1 MVPLTVL
8 VALLGGANGQEVRD
22 VGTGPAPAPLP
33 VSWEIELKFLDPR
46 RIEVRLPGQSEP
58 EVYWYLVYTAINRSQ
73 ATQRF
78 YPQFQLVTEDLTVF
92 DTDVGIDRRVFEAIR
107 ERHKVTHPFLVSPTE
122 VIGELK
128 VGEDNARES
137 VAIWRN
143 VKMSGNTLAI
153 YVAGLSGETHL
164 LRNPAYDPARPE
176 TVRLEVNGLE
186 REVTVNPRFFV
197 LRKTLELRYRLPGS
211 EAARQT
217 ADPVRESVRWIMR

>member
-1 MVPLTVL
+1 M
-8 VALLGGANGQEVRD
+8 
-22 VGTGPAPAPLP
+22 P

-46 RIEVRLPGQSEP
+46 RIQVQLPGQSEP

-122 VIGELK
+122 AIGELK

-217 ADPVRESVRWIMR
+217 VDPLRESVRWIMR

>member
-1 MVPLTVL
+1 LISLSAL
-8 VALLGGANGQEVRD
+8 VALVSVAGQEVRE
-22 VGTGPAPAPLP
+22 VGTGPAPSPTP

-46 RIEVRLPGQSEP
+46 RIQVQLPGQSEP
-58 EVYWYLVYTAINRSQ
+58 EVYWYLVYTATNRSQ
-73 ATQRF
+73 TTQRF
-78 YPQFQLVTEDLTVF
+78 HPQFQLVTEDLTVF
-92 DTDVGIDRRVFEAIR
+92 DTDVGIDLRVFEAIR

-122 VIGELK
+122 TIGDLK

-143 VKMSGNTLAI
+143 VRMTGNHLAI

-164 LRNPAYDPARPE
+164 LRNPAYEPDKPE
-176 TVRLEVNGLE
+176 TALLDVNGVQ
-186 REVTVNPRFFV
+186 REVTLNPRFFV

-217 ADPVRESVRWIMR
+217 ADPVRESVRWLMR

>member
-1 MVPLTVL
+1 MVPLTAL
-8 VALLGGANGQEVRD
+8 VALLGGVPGQGVRD
-22 VGTGPAPAPLP
+22 VGTGPAPSPMP

-46 RIEVRLPGQSEP
+46 RIQVQLPGQSEP
-58 EVYWYLVYTAINRSQ
+58 EVYWYVVYVATNQSQ
-73 ATQRF
+73 VTQRF

-107 ERHKVTHPFLVSPTE
+107 ERHGVTHPFLVSPTE
-122 VIGELK
+122 AIGELK

-143 VKMSGNTLAI
+143 VKMSGNRLTL

-164 LRNPAYDPARPE
+164 LRNPAYEPARPE
-176 TVRLEVNGLE
+176 TMRLEVNGVE

-197 LRKTLELRYRLPGS
+197 LRKTLELRYLLPGS

-217 ADPVRESVRWIMR
+217 AEPLRESVRWIMR

>member
-1 MVPLTVL
+1 LSVL
-8 VALLGGANGQEVRD
+8 VALLGGVNGQEVRD

-46 RIEVRLPGQSEP
+46 RIQVQLPGQSEP

-122 VIGELK
+122 AIGDLK

-217 ADPVRESVRWIMR
+217 VDPLRESVRWIMR

>member
-1 MVPLTVL
+1 MITLTTL
-8 VALLGGANGQEVRD
+8 VALLAGAAGQEVRD
-22 VGTGPAPAPLP
+22 VGSGPAPSPTP

-46 RIEVRLPGQSEP
+46 RIHVQLPGQNEP
-58 EVYWYLVYTAINRSQ
+58 EAYWYLVYTATNKSQ
-73 ATQRF
+73 TTQRF
-78 YPQFQLVTEDLTVF
+78 HPQFQLVTEDLTVF

-107 ERHKVTHPFLVSPTE
+107 DRHKVTHPFLVSPTE
-122 VIGELK
+122 AIGDLK

-143 VKMSGNTLAI
+143 VKMSGNTFAI

-176 TVRLEVNGLE
+176 TARIETNGVE
-186 REVTVNPRFFV
+186 REVTVNPKFFV

-217 ADPVRESVRWIMR
+217 VDPVRESVRWIMR